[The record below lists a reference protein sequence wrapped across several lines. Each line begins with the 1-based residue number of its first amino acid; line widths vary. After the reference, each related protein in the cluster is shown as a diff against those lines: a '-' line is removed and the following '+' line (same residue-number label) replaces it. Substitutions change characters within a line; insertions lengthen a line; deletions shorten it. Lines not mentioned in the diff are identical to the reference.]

1 MARFNDL
8 NFVAAAFQPYLQP
21 GEQIRNIAFGVKQP
35 SIALM
40 IPLFILGILPGVIAT
55 AMLTKEYLVA
65 LTDRRV
71 IVLHFKGSKI
81 QVQEVFEYSLYNH
94 PPVQASSGSVFAHI
108 RINDPARPFIA
119 KFHRLGMPGN
129 REQAMA
135 IAGALSQPQYQQPF
149 QQPYPQQY
157 QQQPYPPQQY
167 PQQQYPQQHQ
177 QQPQQQPQQPY
188 QQQRPGQPQ

>member
-40 IPLFILGILPGVIAT
+40 IPLFILAVLPGVIAT

-71 IVLHFKGSKI
+71 IVLRFKGSKI
-81 QVQEVFEYSLYNH
+81 QVQEVSEYALHNH
-94 PPVQASSGSVFAHI
+94 PPVQASSGSVFAHL
-108 RINDPARPFIA
+108 RIDDPARPFIA
-119 KFHRLGMPGN
+119 KFHRMGMPGN

-135 IAGALSQPQYQQPF
+135 IAAALSQPQPQPPYQQ
-149 QQPYPQQY
+149 YPPQY
-157 QQQPYPPQQY
+157 QQQYQQY
-167 PQQQYPQQHQ
+167 PQQQYPQPQ
-177 QQPQQQPQQPY
+177 QQSQQPQQPY
-188 QQQRPGQPQ
+188 QQPPPGRPQ